1 MAELRLWL
9 SLLKLRVVVLLQV
22 TAIAAILAHDLTDR
36 QLLRT
41 MVLGN
46 DPRSW
51 ADTLETALV
60 VLLGGS
66 MASGGSMAINM
77 WYDRDID
84 PLMARTDQRPLP
96 SGELAPGAVLAYG
109 VTVCAAG
116 VALLAQFATPL
127 AGAIAGFSALFY
139 VLVYTVWLKR
149 RTPQN
154 IVIGGLAGA
163 LSPLVG
169 WTATGGDPL
178 ALLPWGMVAIIFLWT
193 PPHFWALTL
202 ARPGEYARAG
212 VPMLPVTAGEA
223 ATRRHITAYAVALLL
238 ASLAYTSIFLLIN
251 ALVQRPLPVSLV
263 YWLVW
268 EVMLASGDSQ
278 RFSVM
283 HYLRSFALPQ
293 LKYFGIEAGD
303 LGLTAESLGGEF
315 ATMVSIATDPGQ
327 AVAVLLAVTALAF
340 MLASR
345 LLERKQF

>member
-22 TAIAAILAHDLTDR
+22 TAIAAILAHDLVDR

-41 MVLGN
+41 MVVGN

-51 ADTLETALV
+51 AQTLETALV

-84 PLMARTDQRPLP
+84 PLMARTYQRPLP

-169 WTATGGDPL
+169 WTAAGGDPL
-178 ALLPWGMVAIIFLWT
+178 ALLARLGEVLAPDGRVVVELAAPGVRST
-193 PPHFWALTL
+193 TRWARLELAGTTSRPFRWSVVGVDGVLGL
-202 ARPGEYARAG
+202 ARATGWAVTTRA
-212 VPMLPVTAGEA
+212 PFAP
-223 ATRRHITAYAVALLL
+223 
-238 ASLAYTSIFLLIN
+238 
-251 ALVQRPLPVSLV
+251 QR
-263 YWLVW
+263 WL
-268 EVMLASGDSQ
+268 
-278 RFSVM
+278 
-283 HYLRSFALPQ
+283 
-293 LKYFGIEAGD
+293 
-303 LGLTAESLGGEF
+303 
-315 ATMVSIATDPGQ
+315 
-327 AVAVLLAVTALAF
+327 AVL
-340 MLASR
+340 
-345 LLERKQF
+345 ERRP

>member
-22 TAIAAILAHDLTDR
+22 TAIAAILAHDLADR

-66 MASGGSMAINM
+66 LASGGSMAINM

-84 PLMARTDQRPLP
+84 PLMARTDRRPLP

-109 VTVCAAG
+109 VAVCATG
-116 VALLAQFATPL
+116 IALLALLATPL
-127 AGAIAGFSALFY
+127 AGAVAAFSALFY

-169 WTATGGDPL
+169 WTAAGGDPL

-238 ASLAYTSIFLLIN
+238 ASLAIGWQAELGYPYLAAVALLGGRFLQLALALQRTPTEATAWSVFGYSNIYLFLL
-251 ALVQRPLPVSLV
+251 
-263 YWLVW
+263 
-268 EVMLASGDSQ
+268 
-278 RFSVM
+278 
-283 HYLRSFALPQ
+283 
-293 LKYFGIEAGD
+293 FGA
-303 LGLTAESLGGEF
+303 
-315 ATMVSIATDPGQ
+315 MVAAIAYDG
-327 AVAVLLAVTALAF
+327 
-340 MLASR
+340 
-345 LLERKQF
+345 

>member
-41 MVLGN
+41 
-46 DPRSW
+46 W

-84 PLMARTDQRPLP
+84 PLMARTDRRPLP

-139 VLVYTVWLKR
+139 VLIYTMWLKR

-169 WTATGGDPL
+169 WTAAGGVAFELPL
-178 ALLPWGMVAIIFLWT
+178 AVLPWGMVAIIFLWT

-238 ASLAYTSIFLLIN
+238 ASLAIGWQAGLGYPYFAAAALLGGRFVQLALVLQRTPTEPAAWAVFGYSNAYLFLL
-251 ALVQRPLPVSLV
+251 
-263 YWLVW
+263 
-268 EVMLASGDSQ
+268 
-278 RFSVM
+278 
-283 HYLRSFALPQ
+283 
-293 LKYFGIEAGD
+293 FGAI
-303 LGLTAESLGGEF
+303 
-315 ATMVSIATDPGQ
+315 IADIGW
-327 AVAVLLAVTALAF
+327 VG
-340 MLASR
+340 
-345 LLERKQF
+345 

>member
-1 MAELRLWL
+1 MAEWRLWL

-22 TAIAAILAHDLTDR
+22 TAIAAILAHDIADR
-36 QLLRT
+36 QALRT
-41 MVLGN
+41 LVVGN

-51 ADTLETALV
+51 AQTLETALV

-169 WTATGGDPL
+169 WTAAGGDPL

-202 ARPGEYARAG
+202 ARPGEYAQAG

-223 ATRRHITAYAVALLL
+223 ATRRHVTAYAAILLLTSLGAGWQAGLGWPYIIAATLLGGRFLQLALALQRTPSKRAAWAVFGYSNIFLFLLFAAMVAAVAL
-238 ASLAYTSIFLLIN
+238 
-251 ALVQRPLPVSLV
+251 
-263 YWLVW
+263 
-268 EVMLASGDSQ
+268 GD
-278 RFSVM
+278 
-283 HYLRSFALPQ
+283 
-293 LKYFGIEAGD
+293 
-303 LGLTAESLGGEF
+303 
-315 ATMVSIATDPGQ
+315 
-327 AVAVLLAVTALAF
+327 
-340 MLASR
+340 
-345 LLERKQF
+345 